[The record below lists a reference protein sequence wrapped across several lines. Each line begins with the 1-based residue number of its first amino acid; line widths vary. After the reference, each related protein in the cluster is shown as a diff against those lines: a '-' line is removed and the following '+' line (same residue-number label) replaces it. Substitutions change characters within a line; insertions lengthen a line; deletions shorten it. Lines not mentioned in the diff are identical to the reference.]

1 MCAAYGHQQSLAQT
15 EDEEQS
21 QTVHNCQRMM
31 ALDTVDELS
40 INALPE
46 LIYEQ

>member
-15 EDEEQS
+15 EEEQS
-21 QTVHNCQRMM
+21 QTVHNCPRMM
-31 ALDTVDELS
+31 ALDTVDKLS